1 MTTRVFLTEV
11 KFNHVAMHVLRF
23 FFSLHANQKSER
35 TDWPDGQLGACNPNL
50 QVAILDIL
58 RIYDHRRT

>member
-1 MTTRVFLTEV
+1 
-11 KFNHVAMHVLRF
+11 MHVLRF

-58 RIYDHRRT
+58 RMYDHRRT